1 MSIPWAN
8 VKDAPACSVPSSS
21 TTSPLRPRLSSV
33 DTCRTLLSILVSPLY
48 VLVPVSVSV
57 PLPACVTEPVP
68 RIAPPISYRSASVEY
83 QGPTVARDATG
94 NRPSRA
100 SIAKLQCTPID
111 YGPQGVRIRAGQCF
125 RTTGNRQAAAATD
138 DATELTGSV
147 AQQQPLRPQ
156 IDCT

>member
-8 VKDAPACSVPSSS
+8 VMDAPACSVPSSS

-68 RIAPPISYRSASVEY
+68 RIAPPHKLSVRF
-83 QGPTVARDATG
+83 GRIPRTHCC
-94 NRPSRA
+94 SRCHWQ
-100 SIAKLQCTPID
+100 STQSCLHSKLQCTPID
-111 YGPQGVRIRAGQCF
+111 YGPQGVRIRAGQ
-125 RTTGNRQAAAATD
+125 
-138 DATELTGSV
+138 
-147 AQQQPLRPQ
+147 
-156 IDCT
+156 